1 MESKTVAELRAMCK
15 ERKLRGHS
23 TKPRDELLAMLRRA
37 DETVAAEASF
47 PSATELLND
56 EEHQKLG
63 ELRFILQEVG
73 NTLHKGRA
81 EGVYQK
87 AILIE
92 LQMRGIMADT
102 EETVPIMYKGRYV
115 GQERIDIALTTWLP
129 LILELKAIAKIKEEN
144 FWQVLSYMRYKKQQL
159 GVVVNYC
166 QTTDGPLEFAAV
178 VLDDTDT
185 AYKLDLENDRA
196 IPMRDYDYRPT

>member
-1 MESKTVAELRAMCK
+1 METKTVAELRAMCK

-23 TKPRDELLAMLRRA
+23 TKPRDELVAMIRRA
-37 DETVAAEASF
+37 DEVNAAEASF

-56 EEHQKLG
+56 EERLKLG
-63 ELRFILQEVG
+63 ELRSILQEVG
-73 NTLHKGRA
+73 NTLHKGRV
-81 EGVYQK
+81 EGVYQR

-92 LQMRGIMADT
+92 LQMRSIMADT

-129 LILELKAIAKIKEEN
+129 LILELKAITKIKEEN

-166 QTTDGPLEFAAV
+166 QTTDGPLEFAVV

-196 IPMRDYDYRPT
+196 IPMRDYDYRPA